1 MSEALEEAAAAL
13 REKFAGADFAGS
25 VKFDIEDEGAILV
38 TDGEVGTGDS
48 PGDNDADVTIN
59 AALDTFRE
67 IFDGALSPTAAYMT
81 GRMRIDGDMGLAM
94 KLSQILG

>member
-1 MSEALEEAAAAL
+1 MS
-13 REKFAGADFAGS
+13 
-25 VKFDIEDEGAILV
+25 
-38 TDGEVGTGDS
+38 
-48 PGDNDADVTIN
+48 
-59 AALDTFRE
+59 AALDTFQD